1 MMADTKTTKTNSAAM
16 RRRDFL
22 ATGAVALGVGVTG
35 FPAILRAQAAPVK
48 IGLIHPVSGFIAF
61 SGSQCR
67 AGAEMAIAD
76 INAAGGIKSIGG
88 AMIEAMLADSQGKP
102 DIGAA
107 EVTKMTE
114 AGVHGIV
121 AGYSSAISLATSQEA
136 AKTNTPHVVDVGV
149 SDSIVSRGLSNTFRF
164 GPGYGKVAEMAVA
177 NLDTINKAAGSPAKT
192 AMIVHEE
199 SLFGTGTAELLS
211 KQLPG
216 IGIEVVDVIKHAN
229 PTRDFTNIALQIK
242 SKKPDLIIPANY
254 YNEYVLLARTLRQQK
269 IEAMGIYSVLGGAAS
284 NLQFVNEFPE
294 AAELIMDC
302 NHWYNPN
309 SDVALARREAA
320 EAKGLVYTYEV
331 FLAYNAVAFL
341 ADAIERAGSTDQDA
355 VNAAL
360 ASSTWDKHGMPY
372 GATNMVNGQNEGA
385 QPVNTQVQKG
395 AIEVIYPEEFASAE
409 TIFPM
414 KI

>member
-1 MMADTKTTKTNSAAM
+1 MMADTKTTKTQSAGV
-16 RRRDFL
+16 RRREFL
-22 ATGAVALGVGVTG
+22 ATGAAALGVGITG
-35 FPAILRAQAAPVK
+35 FPAVLRAQAAPVK
-48 IGLIHPVSGFIAF
+48 VGLIHPVSGFIAF

-76 INAAGGIKSIGG
+76 INAAGGIKSMGG

-149 SDSIVSRGLSNTFRF
+149 SDSIVTRGLSNTFRF
-164 GPGYGKVAEMAVA
+164 GPGYGKVAEMAVS
-177 NLDTINKAAGSPAKT
+177 NLDTINKNAGSPAKT

-242 SKKPDLIIPANY
+242 SKQPDLIIPANY

-284 NLQFVNEFPE
+284 NLQFVNEFPGSSRTDHGLQPLVRPE
-294 AAELIMDC
+294 VGTGAGASQGSRSQGLI
-302 NHWYNPN
+302 
-309 SDVALARREAA
+309 
-320 EAKGLVYTYEV
+320 YTYEI

-341 ADAIERAGSTDQDA
+341 ADAIERAGSPIRTPSMRRWPPPPGISTA
-355 VNAAL
+355 CPMVRPRWSTARTKAA
-360 ASSTWDKHGMPY
+360 SRSTRRSRRGP
-372 GATNMVNGQNEGA
+372 
-385 QPVNTQVQKG
+385 
-395 AIEVIYPEEFASAE
+395 SR
-409 TIFPM
+409 
-414 KI
+414 

>member
-1 MMADTKTTKTNSAAM
+1 MADTKTTKTNSAAM

-269 IEAMGIYSVLGGAAS
+269 IEAKGIYSVLGGAAS
-284 NLQFVNEFPE
+284 NLQFVGEFPE

-302 NHWYNPN
+302 NHWYDPK
-309 SDVALARREAA
+309 SDVALERRKAA
-320 EAKGLVYTYEV
+320 EAAGLVYTYEV

-341 ADAIERAGSTDQDA
+341 ADAIERAGSTDPDA
-355 VNAAL
+355 INAAL
-360 ASSTWDKHGMPY
+360 ASSTWANHGVPY
-372 GATNMVNGQNEGA
+372 GPTKMVNGQNEGA

-395 AIEVIYPEEFASAE
+395 EIEVIYPEEFASAE
-409 TIFPM
+409 TVFPM
-414 KI
+414 TM

>member
-1 MMADTKTTKTNSAAM
+1 MADTKTTKTNSAGV
-16 RRRDFL
+16 RRREFL
-22 ATGAVALGVGVTG
+22 ATGAAALGVGITG
-35 FPAILRAQAAPVK
+35 FPAVLRAQAAPVK

-76 INAAGGIKSIGG
+76 INAAGGIKSLGG
-88 AMIEAMLADSQGKP
+88 AMLEAMLADSQGKP

-149 SDSIVSRGLSNTFRF
+149 SDSIVTRGLANTFRF

-309 SDVALARREAA
+309 SDVALERRKAA

-341 ADAIERAGSTDQDA
+341 ADAIERAGSTDHDA

-360 ASSTWDKHGMPY
+360 ASSTWDNHGMPY
-372 GATNMVNGQNEGA
+372 GPTKMVNGQNEGA

-409 TIFPM
+409 TVFPM
-414 KI
+414 NM

>member
-1 MMADTKTTKTNSAAM
+1 MAGTTKTTLNSAEI

-22 ATGAVALGVGVTG
+22 ATGAAALAVGVTG
-35 FPAILRAQAAPVK
+35 FPAVLRAQSAAVK

-76 INAAGGIKSIGG
+76 INAAGGIKSLGG
-88 AMIEAMLADSQGKP
+88 AMLEAVLADSQGKP

-149 SDSIVSRGLSNTFRF
+149 SDSIVTRGLANTFRF
-164 GPGYGKVAEMAVA
+164 GPGYGKVAQMAVA

-192 AMIVHEE
+192 AMIIHEE
-199 SLFGTGTAELLS
+199 SLFGTGTADLLS

-294 AAELIMDC
+294 AADLIMDC
-302 NHWYNPN
+302 NHWYDPK
-309 SDVALARREAA
+309 SEVALDRRKAA
-320 EAKGLVYTYEV
+320 EAKGLIYTYEV

-341 ADAIERAGSTDQDA
+341 ADAIERAGSSDKDA

-360 ASSTWDKHGMPY
+360 AASTWDQHGMPY
-372 GATNMVNGQNEGA
+372 GPTKIVNGQNDGA
-385 QPVNTQVQKG
+385 QPVNTQVQNG
-395 AIEVIYPEEFASAE
+395 AIEVIYPKEFASAE
-409 TIFPM
+409 VIFPM
-414 KI
+414 PM